1 LRRFTVNRKRLWVI
15 KMKQKIFS
23 WLDGVFRN
31 TDRKHIRRTK
41 NIRLIPAYR
50 DRRGG
55 KLSYA
60 EWAHVVGIFQTLL
73 YQELDKKTG
82 ANILDIGCGTGLL
95 GISSEPF
102 VGDGGSYTGIDVM
115 KEDIEFCKSHFNFPN
130 YHFVHFD
137 LANPTYAGMQS
148 PELKPWPIP
157 SASQDMVTALSVWT
171 HLCEEDAIF
180 YFNEIAR
187 VLRRGGKAMI
197 TFFILDEDYES
208 SLPRRSKAAGR
219 YHNTSQEDWV
229 FNKSAYQSKNWFTT
243 AFAHHP
249 EDAIGVTRAGLDM
262 LLASSGL
269 SFTQYYPGNWKENP
283 GVFFQD
289 VLILSKG

>member
-1 LRRFTVNRKRLWVI
+1 MKEKKFIRL
-15 KMKQKIFS
+15 
-23 WLDGVFRN
+23 DEAFRDE
-31 TDRKHIRRTK
+31 DRKHIRRTK
-41 NIRLIPAYR
+41 NIRLIPAYN

-73 YQELDKKTG
+73 YQELAKKTG

-95 GISSEPF
+95 GISAEPF

-115 KEDIEFCKSHFNFPN
+115 TADIEFCKSHFSSPN

-137 LANPTYAGMQS
+137 VANPTYAGEQS
-148 PELKPWPIP
+148 PELKPWPVP

-171 HLCEEDAIF
+171 HLRERDAVF

-187 VLRRGGKAMI
+187 VLRKGGKAMI
-197 TFFILDEDYES
+197 TFFILDEDYEA
-208 SLPRRSKAAGR
+208 SLSRRSKAPGR
-219 YHNTSQEDWV
+219 YHNTTQDDWV
-229 FNKSAYQSKNWFTT
+229 FNKPAYESENWFTT
-243 AFAHHP
+243 SFAHHP
-249 EDAIGVTRAGLDM
+249 EDAIGITRAGLDM
-262 LLASSGL
+262 LLRPSGL
-269 SFTQYYPGNWKENP
+269 SLAQFYPGNWKENP

-289 VLILSKG
+289 ILILKKD

>member
-1 LRRFTVNRKRLWVI
+1 MKEKLFT
-15 KMKQKIFS
+15 
-23 WLDGVFRN
+23 WLDEVFRE
-31 TDRKHIRRTK
+31 TDRNHIRRTK
-41 NIRLIPAYR
+41 NIRLIPAYN

-60 EWAHVVGIFQTLL
+60 EWAHVIGIFQTLL

-82 ANILDIGCGTGLL
+82 NNILDIGCGTGLL

-102 VGDGGSYTGIDVM
+102 VGNGGSYTGIDVM
-115 KEDIEFCKSHFNFPN
+115 KEDIDFCKSHYTAPN

-137 LANPTYAGMQS
+137 AANPAYAGAQS
-148 PELKPWPIP
+148 PELKPWPVP

-171 HLCEEDAIF
+171 HLREKDAIF

-187 VLRRGGKAMI
+187 VLHKGGKAMI

-208 SLPRRSKAAGR
+208 SLTRRSKTPGR
-219 YHNTSQEDWV
+219 YHNTNQEDWV
-229 FNKSAYQSKNWFTT
+229 FNKSAYQSENWFTT
-243 AFAHHP
+243 PFAHHP
-249 EDAIGVTRAGLDM
+249 EDAIGVTRAGLDI
-262 LLASSGL
+262 LLGSSGL
-269 SFTQYYPGNWKENP
+269 KLAQYYPGNWKENP

-289 VLILSKG
+289 ILILKKE